1 MKPTKPALQKRF
13 LATAAMVSGAET
25 RSMFGQYGALIADRM
40 FAGTFEDLV
49 VMRLPEPER
58 LLYMRAF
65 GGRPFEPMPGRPM
78 KEYVAAPAD
87 VLHDDATLLAWMKRA
102 AAYTKSLPPKK
113 GKGAAKSA
121 AGKAS
126 AARGAASKPAPKRVA
141 KPAPAAKKKAA
152 GKRAAAKAK
161 PAAKKKANTGA
172 ASSAA
177 KKRAGRRV
185 VRKAAARGR

>member
-13 LATAAMVSGAET
+13 LATAAKVPGAET

-65 GGRPFEPMPGRPM
+65 GGRAFEPMPGRPM

-102 AAYTKSLPPKK
+102 AAYTKTLPPKK
-113 GKGAAKSA
+113 DKG
-121 AGKAS
+121 GRKAVAPKVP
-126 AARGAASKPAPKRVA
+126 AARGASAKPKRAAKPAEARGAVA
-141 KPAPAAKKKAA
+141 KPARSKAKGSAKKKVVL
-152 GKRAAAKAK
+152 RAAK
-161 PAAKKKANTGA
+161 PAAKKRT
-172 ASSAA
+172 A
-177 KKRAGRRV
+177 KPTV
-185 VRKAAARGR
+185 TRGR